1 MRKVKGHFWGKL
13 GGLARRKVV
22 WGLLLIAALQ
32 GCGDPDR
39 LPPVPAELT
48 EKAVIPGLPE
58 VRYRPGIDSDKLWDE
73 GEEAL
78 RREMAWLSSQGYSGE
93 MPPVYFLAISGGGDK
108 GAFGAGLL
116 NGWTKAGNRPEFKLV
131 TGISTGAIIAPFAF
145 LGSEYD
151 SRIENFY
158 TRIGP
163 RDIHRKRP
171 FYSVLSNDSIRDN
184 APLRRRI
191 EQEVTRR
198 LLDAIAAEYRKGR
211 LLFIGT
217 ADLETGL
224 GSIWN
229 MTKIA
234 ASSDPGALELFRSI
248 IVASAAIPAVF
259 SPVMIDVEV
268 DGQNYQE
275 MHADGSVLAQA
286 FIYPPSL
293 DVDRL
298 TAKIGLER
306 ERVLY
311 IIRNSR
317 LDPEWESVDR
327 GVLSIAKRS
336 INLLIHRQGLGN
348 LYRMYLTAQNDGVD
362 YNLAFIPE
370 TFNEP
375 HREMFDTE
383 YMRALY
389 GTAYDMA
396 VKGYPWFKHP
406 PDFEER

>member
-1 MRKVKGHFWGKL
+1 M
-13 GGLARRKVV
+13 
-22 WGLLLIAALQ
+22 AALQ

-39 LPPVPAELT
+39 LPAVPAELT
-48 EKAVIPGLPE
+48 DKAVIPGLTE
-58 VRYRPGIDSDKLWDE
+58 VRYRPGVDSEKLWEE
-73 GEEAL
+73 GKDAL
-78 RREMAWLSSQGYSGE
+78 RRERAWLASQGNTGE

-116 NGWTKAGNRPEFKLV
+116 NGWSKAGTRPEFKLV

-151 SRIENFY
+151 SRIEEFY
-158 TRIGP
+158 TQSGP
-163 RDIHRKRP
+163 GDIHRKRP
-171 FYSVLSNDSIRDN
+171 FYAILRSDSVSDN
-184 APLRRRI
+184 APLWRRV
-191 EQEVTRR
+191 EQEITREV
-198 LLDAIAAEYRKGR
+198 LDAIAAEYEKGR

-217 ADLETGL
+217 ADLDSGL

-234 ASSDPGALELFRSI
+234 ASPDLMGLELFRSI
-248 IVASAAIPAVF
+248 IIASAALPAIF
-259 SPVMIDVEV
+259 PPVMIDVEV
-268 DGQNYQE
+268 EGKKHQE
-275 MHADGSVLAQA
+275 MHVDGGVLAQT

-298 TAKIGLER
+298 TAEVGLKR

-317 LDPEWESVDR
+317 LDPEWESVERD
-327 GVLSIAKRS
+327 VLSMAKRS
-336 INLLIHRQGLGN
+336 ISLLSHRQGLGN
-348 LYRMYLTAQNDGVD
+348 LYRIYLTAQNDGVD
-362 YNLAFIPE
+362 YNLAYIPE

-375 HREMFDTE
+375 HREMFDTG

-389 GTAYDMA
+389 RTAYEMA
-396 VKGYPWFKHP
+396 ARGYPWAKVP